1 MISKLGKGYKLLLN
15 KIEDYQMKPISNAL
29 TISALRMS
37 KGMSGIYNL
46 KCVLCRVTIL
56 LDILD
61 VPRFSSNLC
70 ASHNIFESIRILS
83 RYIY

>member
-1 MISKLGKGYKLLLN
+1 MLK

-29 TISALRMS
+29 KISALRMS

-61 VPRFSSNLC
+61 VP
-70 ASHNIFESIRILS
+70 IFLS
-83 RYIY
+83 QSEYYHDIFIDN